1 MRKQRKMEYVS
12 PMISAMHIVE
22 IESPIMGPSNDQ
34 KRMMSVDSLNE
45 IYSDGTDATD
55 DYIIN
60 LY

>member
-1 MRKQRKMEYVS
+1 
-12 PMISAMHIVE
+12 MISAMHIVE

-34 KRMMSVDSLNE
+34 KRLMSVDSLNE

>member
-1 MRKQRKMEYVS
+1 MKKQTKMEYVS

-34 KRMMSVDSLNE
+34 KKLMSVDSLNE

>member
-34 KRMMSVDSLNE
+34 KRLMSVDSLNE